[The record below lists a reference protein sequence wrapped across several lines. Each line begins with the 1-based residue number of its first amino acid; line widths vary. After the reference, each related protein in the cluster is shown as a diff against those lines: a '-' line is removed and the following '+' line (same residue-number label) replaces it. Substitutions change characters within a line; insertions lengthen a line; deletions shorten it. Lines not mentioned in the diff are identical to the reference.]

1 MVVNTLLEADQSPR
15 HQFMG
20 GGRADSR
27 SSAQGE
33 RRAGQLLRTE
43 SHGLGPL
50 GQLEGPW
57 LDSHAGSPSEFPRG
71 SLSHLVTFV
80 PTLVT
85 REDGRADGLL
95 QTPTSRGHLRPASC
109 PGSSR
114 TGERSFVHKLPC
126 ESESAL
132 GLTQKEVPC
141 SRAVRRP
148 LCPCRSIWKTPRLS
162 NVPRSHGQSLEG
174 QGVDR
179 CSRSPQVPPRRQAL
193 TPTAPQKGPRKQ
205 TSLSFHFTERKPL
218 KTAFN
223 QTVHR
228 NYAQCFWGH
237 PGAQAQAP

>member
-1 MVVNTLLEADQSPR
+1 
-15 HQFMG
+15 MG
-20 GGRADSR
+20 PLA
-27 SSAQGE
+27 SSK
-33 RRAGQLLRTE
+33 
-43 SHGLGPL
+43 GLGWTATREAHQSSHVGLSLTLSPL
-50 GQLEGPW
+50 CPPW
-57 LDSHAGSPSEFPRG
+57 LHGKTE
-71 SLSHLVTFV
+71 
-80 PTLVT
+80 
-85 REDGRADGLL
+85 GL
-95 QTPTSRGHLRPASC
+95 T
-109 PGSSR
+109 GSSR
-114 TGERSFVHKLPC
+114 HRPAGGICGQRPAQGQAGTGERSFVHKLPC

-193 TPTAPQKGPRKQ
+193 TPTAPRKGPRKQ
-205 TSLSFHFTERKPL
+205 TSLSFHFAERKPL